1 MKQKPDVLIMDKRI
15 QKKFGIDIL
24 QNIRKLTPPP
34 MLIMLTNKVFNRYQ
48 QEATDVKADFSL
60 DKFTEW
66 NKIPEILHFSQK
78 RKEMDPVKLFA

>member
-1 MKQKPDVLIMDKRI
+1 MDKRI

-48 QEATDVKADFSL
+48 QEARCESG
-60 DKFTEW
+60 
-66 NKIPEILHFSQK
+66 
-78 RKEMDPVKLFA
+78 LFPR